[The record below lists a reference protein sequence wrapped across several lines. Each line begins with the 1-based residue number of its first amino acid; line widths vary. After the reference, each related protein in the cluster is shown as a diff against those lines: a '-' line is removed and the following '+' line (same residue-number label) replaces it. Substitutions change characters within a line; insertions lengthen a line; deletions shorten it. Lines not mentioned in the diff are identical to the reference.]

1 MNYDKEMPMIGGCSF
16 SAIIASRAFDE
27 NSKSS
32 KTILAY
38 EEDEEDEDDEEEIY
52 TSPLRKSVQNEINNM
67 TPKDIIEALIESRDY
82 GLWAQDNRSL
92 SDDKEEDRHYIR
104 SELIENEIV
113 AALILY
119 RNYKNA

>member
-1 MNYDKEMPMIGGCSF
+1 MNYYKEMPVIGGGSF

-38 EEDEEDEDDEEEIY
+38 EEDEEDDEEEIY

-119 RNYKNA
+119 KSYKNA